1 MKRSD
6 ALVDWDDEDAVG
18 GNTDHIAEHG
28 LDQDEVESVLLDDG
42 IPVEVDRSNPQHRVV
57 RGYTFTDRWVVV
69 VYDVLSEDPPII
81 RPVTAFEPD

>member
-6 ALVDWDDEDAVG
+6 AIVDWDDEGAPG
-18 GNTDHIAEHG
+18 GNTDHIADND

-42 IPVEVDRSNPQHRVV
+42 VPEEVDRSNPQYWVV
-57 RGYTFTDRWVVV
+57 RGYTFTDRWIVV
-69 VYDVLSEDPPII
+69 VYDVLSEGPPVI